1 MKGKRINKDFE
12 NQCYEVGSEGTIF
25 NHPKNQVEEREAFE
39 RYLFKHLQPYWEKL
53 PKPLATLHR
62 AYVREYLETYRVKA
76 TRKYYKQ
83 GS

>member
-1 MKGKRINKDFE
+1 MKGKRVNKDFE
-12 NQCYEVGSEGTIF
+12 NQCYEVGSDGTIF

-39 RYLFKHLQPYWEKL
+39 KYLFKHLQPYWEKL

-76 TRKYYKQ
+76 TRKYYK

>member
-25 NHPKNQVEEREAFE
+25 NHPRQQNEEREAFE

-62 AYVREYLETYRVKA
+62 AYVREYLETYRIKA
-76 TRKYYKQ
+76 TRKYYK

>member
-12 NQCYEVGSEGTIF
+12 NQCYEVGQEGTIF
-25 NHPKNQVEEREAFE
+25 NHPKQQNEEREAFE

-62 AYVREYLETYRVKA
+62 AYVREYLETYRIKA
-76 TRKYYKQ
+76 TRKYYK

>member
-12 NQCYEVGSEGTIF
+12 NQCYEVGSDGTIF

-39 RYLFKHLQPYWEKL
+39 KYLFKHLQPYWEKL

-76 TRKYYKQ
+76 TRKYYK

>member
-12 NQCYEVGSEGTIF
+12 NQSYEVGSEGTIF

-53 PKPLATLHR
+53 PRQLATLHR
-62 AYVREYLETYRVKA
+62 AYVREYLETYRIKA
-76 TRKYYKQ
+76 TRRYY
-83 GS
+83 

>member
-12 NQCYEVGSEGTIF
+12 NQCYEVGSDGTIF
-25 NHPKNQVEEREAFE
+25 NHPRNQVEEREAFE

-62 AYVREYLETYRVKA
+62 AYVREYLETYRIKA
-76 TRKYYKQ
+76 TRKYYK

>member
-1 MKGKRINKDFE
+1 MKGKRINKDIE
-12 NQCYEVGSEGTIF
+12 NQIYEVGSEGTIF

-62 AYVREYLETYRVKA
+62 AYVREYLSTYRVKA
-76 TRKYYKQ
+76 TRKYYK